1 MERKEQWVRELL
13 EIRLTQ
19 YFPNLSVQRR
29 SQLADFLQA
38 KPNRKNRDNKELGL
52 LIKVIK
58 WDYIPLGN
66 LRRKTLS
73 LIRILEGEGITISDE
88 RKRQILRMVV

>member
-1 MERKEQWVRELL
+1 MEREQQWARELL

-38 KPNRKNRDNKELGL
+38 KPNRKNRDKKELGL
-52 LIKVIK
+52 LIKAIK

-66 LRRKTLS
+66 LLKKTIS
-73 LIRILEGEGITISDE
+73 LINILKGEGIIISDE
-88 RKRQILRMVV
+88 RERQILRLAV